1 MDDNYFQD
9 EPKITT
15 TFYVAIGAL
24 ALFTLMGLGLD
35 GDEFLQRESLNI
47 PDWYF
52 FVVFSVDILALLSLL
67 GIAFF
72 RKFAIFTFPVFVLL
86 HFYIHQFYLS
96 TFLYTDVTNMF
107 LFITL
112 GLFTII
118 PKWKYFK

>member
-67 GIAFF
+67 GFAFF